1 MSLVQSCQF
10 FFLCLLFLSNY
21 SYSQRPATA
30 VFDIQ
35 NYQFDIVL
43 NDTSDVVA
51 VTAVLSI
58 HYPSSVPEFTVLDF
72 ANAGMKVKTM
82 FFGEKEVDYVHRSD
96 VLRISTP
103 NTIQSGESADLIV
116 TYQGVPSDGL
126 VISQNKHGERTFF
139 AEHWP
144 NRAHH
149 WLPVI
154 DHPSEKATCEFR
166 VTTPAK
172 YQVVANGDLQ
182 SEELVDAGWKQTV
195 WKMSKPISSKVM
207 VIGVAPFVTK
217 TLDREGMIKAWV
229 YKESQALAL
238 HDFSEAP
245 AIYEMLVDYMK
256 GYPFSKCDQVESSTR
271 FGGMEN
277 AGNIFYPETS
287 LTGEQQINQ
296 TIAHEI
302 GHQWFGDA
310 VTEADWADLW
320 ISEGFATFF
329 ENYWVERALGP
340 DSLFAKLQKEEKK
353 ILDFQR
359 ENPNQMIVQ
368 QPVENLNKLMNPM
381 TYDKA
386 GWMLRM
392 LRYQVG
398 ENTFQKIILA
408 FYEQYKY
415 DIASTQDFIAAA
427 NEISKANLDKFFKQW
442 FYTPG
447 APEIWYSW
455 NYKKGILNLSFEQ
468 QTNFVYQLEFDIQV
482 EQKSGSTVNK
492 RVLLSDKTQVIEIPC
507 ERVSDVEID
516 PNNVILGKFT
526 RNEFE

>member
-1 MSLVQSCQF
+1 MFSFHHRFLFIVSL
-10 FFLCLLFLSNY
+10 LLLS
-21 SYSQRPATA
+21 SFSFAQRPETA
-30 VFDIQ
+30 VFDIH
-35 NYQFDIVL
+35 NYRFDVVL
-43 NDTSDVVA
+43 NDTSDVVR
-51 VTAVLSI
+51 VTAIVSI
-58 HYPSSVPEFTVLDF
+58 NYPNVVPDYTVLDF
-72 ANAGMKVKTM
+72 ANTGMKINRLS
-82 FFGEKEVDYVHRSD
+82 FDGKEVYYLHQSD
-96 VLRISTP
+96 VLKVSTP
-103 NTIQSGESADLIV
+103 NTVEIGESAELIV

-166 VTTPAK
+166 VIAPAK
-172 YQVVANGDLQ
+172 YRVVSNGDLQ
-182 SEELVDAGWKQTV
+182 SEEIMDSGWKRTI
-195 WKMSKPISSKVM
+195 WKMSKPISAKVM

-217 TLDREGMIKAWV
+217 TLDNEGMVKAWV
-229 YKESQALAL
+229 YEKSQVLAL

-245 AIYEMLVDYMK
+245 AIYEMLVDYI
-256 GYPFSKCDQVESSTR
+256 GDYPFSKCDQVESSTR

-287 LTGEQQINQ
+287 LTGEQKINQ

-329 ENYWVERALGP
+329 ENYWVEEALGM
-340 DSLFAKLQKEEKK
+340 DSLMVKLQKEEKK
-353 ILDFQR
+353 TLDFQR
-359 ENPNQMIVQ
+359 KNPSQMIVQ
-368 QPVENLNKLMNPM
+368 RPVANLNKLMNPM

-392 LRYQVG
+392 LRYQLG
-398 ENTFQKIILA
+398 ADTFQKIIWG

-415 DIASTQDFIAAA
+415 NVASTQDFISTA
-427 NEISKANLDKFFKQW
+427 NEISDTNLDQFFEQW

-447 APEIWYSW
+447 APDVRYNWS
-455 NYKKGILNLSFEQ
+455 YKKEKLKLNFEQ
-468 QTNFVYQLEFDIQV
+468 QTDYVYQLDFDIQIEYKNGKV
-482 EQKSGSTVNK
+482 ENK
-492 RVLLSDKTQVIEIPC
+492 RMSLDDRTQIIEIPC
-507 ERVSDVEID
+507 DQVKGLKID
-516 PNNVILGKFT
+516 PHNVILGKFKKK
-526 RNEFE
+526 